1 MIKLNSAI
9 PLYQQVAED
18 LKNRIEQGEFCSGQS
33 IPSEAKLCEQYEVS
47 RITIRNAIAELV
59 EQEILVKYQ
68 GKGVFVRS
76 NFFISQMLE
85 GMQAGVGAVIASV
98 TYEMGAGIVKEK
110 DAVSVGIMIGA
121 FIVSCIFGV
130 NVVLIILVCG
140 LLGVIRTLFAKRRE
154 MK

>member
-68 GKGVFVRS
+68 GKGVFVRTPK
-76 NFFISQMLE
+76 ISSSLTTFK
-85 GMQAGVGAVIASV
+85 GFTFLPRKS
-98 TYEMGAGIVKEK
+98 YKNLYK
-110 DAVSVGIMIGA
+110 DS
-121 FIVSCIFGV
+121 
-130 NVVLIILVCG
+130 
-140 LLGVIRTLFAKRRE
+140 
-154 MK
+154 

>member
-68 GKGVFVRS
+68 GKGVFVRTP
-76 NFFISQMLE
+76 NFLE
-85 GMQAGVGAVIASV
+85 FDNIQRLYIFLPRKSFKNL
-98 TYEMGAGIVKEK
+98 YK
-110 DAVSVGIMIGA
+110 DS
-121 FIVSCIFGV
+121 
-130 NVVLIILVCG
+130 
-140 LLGVIRTLFAKRRE
+140 
-154 MK
+154 